1 MLSLASGA
9 GHAYLLPQDQAA
21 AAHRL
26 HSDSTFMKAQN
37 LAPLPERSIVRVSGE
52 DANKLLQGLVSN
64 DMELLESAPAM
75 HAALLS
81 PQGKILFEFF
91 VVSAGKDFLL
101 ETAAAQAASLLKRL
115 QLYKLRAKVEIADA
129 AADYRVFGLWGE
141 FAIEACRGLGRIA
154 FIDPRLAKLGARI
167 IADCK
172 LAAELPAALGEATA
186 SASDWHAHRI
196 DLGVPEADRDYP
208 LGDTFL
214 HEANF
219 DQLAGVSFSKGC
231 FVGQEVASRM
241 QHRGGGRKRVVPVE
255 GTAALTPNSPVMA
268 GTLSLGSVGSVH
280 GGRGL
285 ALIRLDRAAE
295 ALAAGSVLTAGAIPI
310 RLIKPAWGSFE
321 LAPPRPREA
330 K

>member
-1 MLSLASGA
+1 MNV
-9 GHAYLLPQDQAA
+9 
-21 AAHRL
+21 
-26 HSDSTFMKAQN
+26 QN
-37 LAPLPERSIVRVSGE
+37 LAPLAERSIVRVSGE
-52 DANKLLQGLVSN
+52 DAKKLLQGLVSN
-64 DMELLESAPAM
+64 DMELLESEPAM

-91 VVSAGKDFLL
+91 VVKAGVDFLL
-101 ETAAAQAASLLKRL
+101 ETAAAQASSLLKRL

-141 FAIEACRGLGRIA
+141 LSIDACRGPGRIA
-154 FIDPRLAKLGARI
+154 FVDPRLAQLGARI
-167 IADCK
+167 IAEAK
-172 LAAELPAALGEATA
+172 VASELAAAAGRPSATA
-186 SASDWHAHRI
+186 QDWHAHRI
-196 DLGVPEADRDYP
+196 GLGVPEAVRDYP

-219 DQLAGVSFSKGC
+219 DKLAGVSFSKGC

-255 GTAALTPNSPVMA
+255 GTAALTPGSAVMA
-268 GTLSLGSVGSVH
+268 GTVGLGSVGSVQSN
-280 GGRGL
+280 RGL

-295 ALAAGSVLTAGAIPI
+295 ALAAGTVLTAGAIPI
-310 RLIKPAWGSFE
+310 TLIKPVWGSLE
-321 LAPPRPREA
+321 LAPARQREP